1 MSRAI
6 GGEAENKAL
15 VFLETQ
21 GFSLIA
27 KNFLT
32 PLGEIDL
39 IGQIADVLIFVE
51 VKARKSAQFGSA
63 LEMVTKSKQIK
74 VRKTA
79 QVFLQQ
85 HRHYQHAE
93 CRFDVIG
100 ITGDEIQWVQA
111 AF

>member
-6 GGEAENKAL
+6 GSEAEAKAL
-15 VFLETQ
+15 AFLRTQ
-21 GFSLIA
+21 GFTLIA

-39 IGQIADVLIFVE
+39 IGQTADVLIFVE

-85 HRHYQHAE
+85 HPCYQNAE
-93 CRFDVIG
+93 CRFDVVG

>member
-1 MSRAI
+1 MSRTI

-27 KNFLT
+27 RNFLT

-63 LEMVTKSKQIK
+63 LEMVTKAKQIK

-85 HRHYQHAE
+85 HPHYQYAE

-100 ITGDEIQWVQA
+100 ITADDIQWVQA

>member
-6 GGEAENKAL
+6 GVEAENRAL
-15 VFLETQ
+15 TFLENQ
-21 GFSLIA
+21 GFHLIA

-85 HRHYQHAE
+85 YPHYHHAE

-100 ITGDEIQWVQA
+100 MTGDDIQWVQA

>member
-1 MSRAI
+1 MSRFI
-6 GGEAENKAL
+6 GGEAEKEAL
-15 VFLETQ
+15 EFLKNN
-21 GFSLIA
+21 GFTLIV

-39 IGQIADVLIFVE
+39 IGHIADVLIFVE
-51 VKARKSAQFGSA
+51 VKARTSSQFGSP

-74 VRKTA
+74 LRKTA

-85 HRHYQHAE
+85 YPHYQDVE

-100 ITGDEIQWVQA
+100 ITNGEIQWVKA